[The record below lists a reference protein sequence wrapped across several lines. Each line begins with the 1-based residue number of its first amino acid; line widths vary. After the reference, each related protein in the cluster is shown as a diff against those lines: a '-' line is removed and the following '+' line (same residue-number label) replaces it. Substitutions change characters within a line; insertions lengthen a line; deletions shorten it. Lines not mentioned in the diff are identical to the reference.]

1 MKKFMVIFRG
11 KPHYGLIVPCGAE
24 LLHETEGD
32 VLREFPLSGADA
44 LFGEGMF
51 PGESSRKMKG
61 CGGVGKARILRMKCR
76 RFCRGKPRFVF
87 YAEKKGNYETIRG
100 LHMAGMIDNMFKLKE
115 HGTSLKIESVAG
127 MTTFVTMAY
136 IIFVNPAMLAD
147 AGMPREAAFAATVW
161 GAALT
166 TLFMGLWANLPI
178 ALAPGMGINAFF
190 AYTVVLGMGLPWQTA
205 LGAVFISGVVFFVL
219 SVTNLREKIIRAVPL
234 NLKLSITV
242 GIGLFIAFIGL
253 KSAGVVVDDPVTF
266 VAMGNLKHPATLLSL
281 FGLLVTAVLEAKGVR
296 GSILLGMAVTSVVGM
311 LAGVGP
317 VPHGIHD
324 VLSLKVPSFMPT
336 FLQLDIMAALEYGL
350 FTVLFTMTMVDLF
363 DSMGTIIG
371 LSRKA
376 GLMKDDGSIEGLDK
390 ALVADSCGTMLSGLL
405 GTPAVTSY
413 LESSTGI
420 AEGGRTGLTSVVVG
434 GLFLVSLIFAPLV
447 GFVQSYATAP
457 ALIVVGSLMIQET
470 RNIDFS
476 EMADA
481 MPAFLT
487 IITMPLTSSI
497 ATGFGM
503 GFISYVLI
511 RLCTG
516 RAKEVSLVM
525 WVVSVCFVVNFAL
538 R

>member
-1 MKKFMVIFRG
+1 
-11 KPHYGLIVPCGAE
+11 
-24 LLHETEGD
+24 
-32 VLREFPLSGADA
+32 
-44 LFGEGMF
+44 
-51 PGESSRKMKG
+51 
-61 CGGVGKARILRMKCR
+61 
-76 RFCRGKPRFVF
+76 
-87 YAEKKGNYETIRG
+87 
-100 LHMAGMIDNMFKLKE
+100 MAGMINGMFRLKE
-115 HGTSLKIESVAG
+115 HGSSIKVETMAG
-127 MTTFVTMAY
+127 ATTFVTMAY

-166 TLFMGLWANLPI
+166 TLFMGMWANLPI

-205 LGAVFISGVVFFVL
+205 LGAVFISGVVFFLL
-219 SVTNLREKIIRAVPL
+219 SVTKLREQIIRAVPL

-242 GIGLFIAFIGL
+242 GIGMFIAFIGL
-253 KSAGVVVDDPVTF
+253 KSAGIVVDDPVTF
-266 VAMGNLKHPATLLSL
+266 VALGNMKDPATLLSL
-281 FGLLVTAVLEAKGVR
+281 FGVLFIAVLESKNVR
-296 GSILLGMAVTSVVGM
+296 GSILLGMAVTTAAGMIVG
-311 LAGVGP
+311 AGP
-317 VPHGIHD
+317 VPHGMRDI
-324 VLSLKVPSFMPT
+324 LSFSIPSFMPT
-336 FLQLDIMAALEYGL
+336 FLQLDIFAALEYGL

-376 GLMKDDGSIEGLDK
+376 GLMKEDGSIEGLDK

-420 AEGGRTGLTSVVVG
+420 AEGGRTGLTSVTVG
-434 GLFLVSLIFAPLV
+434 VLFLVSLVFAPLV
-447 GFVQSYATAP
+447 GFVQGYATAP
-457 ALIVVGSLMIQET
+457 ALIIVGSMMMQET

-476 EMADA
+476 SMADA
-481 MPAFLT
+481 LPAFLT
-487 IITMPLTSSI
+487 IITMPLTGSI

-525 WVVSVCFVVNFAL
+525 WVVSACFIVNFSL

>member
-1 MKKFMVIFRG
+1 MIN
-11 KPHYGLIVPCGAE
+11 
-24 LLHETEGD
+24 
-32 VLREFPLSGADA
+32 
-44 LFGEGMF
+44 GMF
-51 PGESSRKMKG
+51 R
-61 CGGVGKARILRMKCR
+61 
-76 RFCRGKPRFVF
+76 
-87 YAEKKGNYETIRG
+87 
-100 LHMAGMIDNMFKLKE
+100 LKE
-115 HGTSLKIESVAG
+115 HGSSIKVETMAG
-127 MTTFVTMAY
+127 ATTFVTMAY

-166 TLFMGLWANLPI
+166 TLFMGMWANLPI

-205 LGAVFISGVVFFVL
+205 LGAVFISGVVFFLL
-219 SVTNLREKIIRAVPL
+219 SVTKLREQIIRAVPL

-242 GIGLFIAFIGL
+242 GIGMFIAFIGL
-253 KSAGVVVDDPVTF
+253 KSAGIVVDDPVTF
-266 VAMGNLKHPATLLSL
+266 VALGNMKDPATLLSL
-281 FGLLVTAVLEAKGVR
+281 FGVLFIAVLESKNVR
-296 GSILLGMAVTSVVGM
+296 GSILLGMAVTTAAGMIVG
-311 LAGVGP
+311 AGP
-317 VPHGIHD
+317 VPHGMRDI
-324 VLSLKVPSFMPT
+324 LSFSIPSFMPT
-336 FLQLDIMAALEYGL
+336 FLQLDIFAALEYGL

-376 GLMKDDGSIEGLDK
+376 GLMKEDGSIEGLDK

-420 AEGGRTGLTSVVVG
+420 AEGGRTGLTSVTVG
-434 GLFLVSLIFAPLV
+434 VLFLVSLVFAPLV
-447 GFVQSYATAP
+447 GFVQGYATAP
-457 ALIVVGSLMIQET
+457 ALIIVGSMMMQET

-476 EMADA
+476 SMADA
-481 MPAFLT
+481 LPAFLT
-487 IITMPLTSSI
+487 IITMPLTGSI

-525 WVVSVCFVVNFAL
+525 WVVSACFIVNFSL